1 MTDSRVIQF
10 GKHLGNIEDAIENKP
25 QMIIRA
31 ERKADGKRVSEER
44 QAKAVYIALSEEHKA
59 FLDAT
64 PLSIEGV
71 EFSKVSEY
79 MGAIDEQTDS
89 DLS

>member
-10 GKHLGNIEDAIENKP
+10 GKHLGNIEDAIESKP

-31 ERKADGKRVSEER
+31 ERKADAKRKGAEQ
-44 QAKAVYIALSEEHKA
+44 QAKAVYGTLSEEHKA

-79 MGAIDEQTDS
+79 MGSIDVSEE
-89 DLS
+89 L

>member
-25 QMIIRA
+25 KDIERA
-31 ERKADGKRVSEER
+31 TRKADAKRKGAES
-44 QAKAVYIALSEEHKA
+44 QAKAVYSTLSEEHKA

-79 MGAIDEQTDS
+79 MGSIDVAS
-89 DLS
+89 